1 MAQALD
7 RRDKARVL
15 VVEDHQLVAESL
27 RRALGEERD
36 LEVVGVVDSVRA
48 SVRAVIDLRPDVVV
62 MDYLLP
68 DGTGNQATALIK
80 DALPHTEVIM
90 LTGQGTG
97 ARLADA
103 LEAGCSG
110 FVTKEGPFADLV
122 RTLRAVLAGEV
133 LVPQHLVTGLAT
145 PLRPRSPRLG
155 SDLSVRELEVLGMLA
170 DGRSTAEMV
179 EQLHLSIH
187 TVRNHV
193 RNILTKLQARS
204 RLEAVAVA
212 TRLGI
217 VPNR

>member
-1 MAQALD
+1 MAQALE

-36 LEVVGVVDSVRA
+36 LEVVGVVESVRA
-48 SVRAVIDLRPDVVV
+48 SVRAAIDLRPDLVV

-68 DGTGNQATALIK
+68 DGTGNEATALIK
-80 DALPHTEVIM
+80 NALPRVEVIM

-122 RTLRAVLAGEV
+122 QTARAVLTGDV
-133 LVPQHLVTGLAT
+133 LVPQHLVTGLTT
-145 PLRPRSPRLG
+145 PPRPDSRRLG

-170 DGRSTAEMV
+170 DGRSTTEMV

-193 RNILTKLQARS
+193 RNILAKLQARS